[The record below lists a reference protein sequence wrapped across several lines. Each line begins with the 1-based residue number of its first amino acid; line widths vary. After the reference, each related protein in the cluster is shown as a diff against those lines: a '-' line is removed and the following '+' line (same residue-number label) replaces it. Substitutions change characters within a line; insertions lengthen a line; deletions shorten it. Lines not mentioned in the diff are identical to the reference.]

1 MLATKCAKALIQS
14 ASFKILDEIYT
25 YNIPQSEDNNV
36 DKTICLITDVRT
48 DPALP
53 GNEDFHA
60 LDKEVEVQIFYG
72 LSAPDPDEFETQL
85 QHLFIQNGWS
95 ELDNRGHTLDPDT
108 NQLTATFYFDYLE
121 IEGALER
128 PFLIQKEGNN

>member
-1 MLATKCAKALIQS
+1 MLATKRAKALIQS
-14 ASFKILDEIYT
+14 AHFNILNEVYT
-25 YNIPQSEDNNV
+25 YTIPSNEDDNA

-60 LDKEVEVQIFYG
+60 FDKEVEVQVFYG
-72 LSAPDPDEFETQL
+72 LNAPDPDEFESQL
-85 QHLFIQNGWS
+85 QHLFIKNGWV

-108 NQLTATFYFDYLE
+108 NQLTATFYFDYFE
-121 IEGALER
+121 IEDA
-128 PFLIQKEGNN
+128 K

>member
-1 MLATKCAKALIQS
+1 MLATKRAKQLIQS
-14 ASFKILDEIYT
+14 ASFNILDEIYT
-25 YNIPQSEDNNV
+25 HNLPADEADNAE
-36 DKTICLITDVRT
+36 KTICLITDVRA
-48 DPALP
+48 DLALP

-60 LDKEVEVQIFYG
+60 LDKEIEVQIFYG

-108 NQLTATFYFDYLE
+108 NQLTATFYFDYFE
-121 IEGALER
+121 IEDA
-128 PFLIQKEGNN
+128 K